1 MNDLKFTTAGDYMS
15 QVTDEQ
21 KEELVDAI
29 RRPDRYYR
37 IQLWGYGGESAYMSL
52 TRAQYD
58 FWRPIV
64 EEHGDADLVAYM
76 LGAQDDDVEYEN
88 ISEVPLEARFL
99 YDTEEDY
106 SFPWYEAPTE
116 FEHTYGVT
124 YESARIQVEEVEH
137 DEYSAET
144 LEVIIGENLTDLV
157 DQIYDNS
164 GDAYLEIQEYSC
176 CEEASSEY
184 VAQMYSTE
192 KGTFFDGVLHL
203 TNGERFDPQKLR
215 VQVVEYLNGE
225 DTVVGVTYN
234 GEDIDNNGGD
244 TNGKGYSAVIWK
256 TE

>member
-15 QVTDEQ
+15 QVTDQE
-21 KEELVDAI
+21 KEELVEAI

-37 IQLWGYGGESAYMSL
+37 IQLWGYGGEAAYMSL
-52 TRAQYD
+52 TPAQYD

-88 ISEVPLEARFL
+88 ISEVPLEAQFL

-124 YESARIQVEEVEH
+124 YESARIQVEEVED
-137 DEYSAET
+137 DEYNAET

-203 TNGERFDPQKLR
+203 TNGERFDPRKLR